1 MVRVLKMRDYRY
13 TFPCRLTTVQVVAI
27 AVCKKIAVIF
37 ISILPYPMLSRT
49 CLELDVSVS

>member
-1 MVRVLKMRDYRY
+1 MVRVLKMRDCRY

-27 AVCKKIAVIF
+27 AVCKKIAVIL
-37 ISILPYPMLSRT
+37 SILPYPMLSRT